1 MNTYNYTKKL
11 FLNES
16 KSTRNSFLNEVRLP
30 NGLFVITNAF
40 MMMDENPSSNWDIVF
55 PKGQILYLDTQNK
68 ELTYWSTNNN
78 TWEPKEGLSYKG
90 LMLPERYAK
99 FKTNTKKITVNE
111 LPKGVNSPDN
121 ISSNS
126 NTFTTTVKAFNRK
139 ADQEGLEPED
149 KITVT
154 TTD

>member
-55 PKGQILYLDTQNK
+55 PKGQIL
-68 ELTYWSTNNN
+68 
-78 TWEPKEGLSYKG
+78 
-90 LMLPERYAK
+90 
-99 FKTNTKKITVNE
+99 
-111 LPKGVNSPDN
+111 
-121 ISSNS
+121 
-126 NTFTTTVKAFNRK
+126 
-139 ADQEGLEPED
+139 
-149 KITVT
+149 
-154 TTD
+154 

>member
-1 MNTYNYTKKL
+1 
-11 FLNES
+11 
-16 KSTRNSFLNEVRLP
+16 
-30 NGLFVITNAF
+30 
-40 MMMDENPSSNWDIVF
+40 
-55 PKGQILYLDTQNK
+55 
-68 ELTYWSTNNN
+68 
-78 TWEPKEGLSYKG
+78 
-90 LMLPERYAK
+90 MLPERYAK